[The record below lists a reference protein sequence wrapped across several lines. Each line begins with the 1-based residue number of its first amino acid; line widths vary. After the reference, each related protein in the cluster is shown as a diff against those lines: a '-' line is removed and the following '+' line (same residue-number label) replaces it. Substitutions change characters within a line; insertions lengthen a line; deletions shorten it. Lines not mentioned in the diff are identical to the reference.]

1 MVAEIWVG
9 QFSIVGGEA
18 REQGPWVGMFPPTS
32 RGLGSD
38 IYVLV
43 EPSALG
49 SEDFCQ
55 PLVAVIGRLFRQQRL
70 SLTGALLASL
80 RAAHNHLR
88 DWNEK
93 SLREHRV
100 GAGASCLA
108 LRGAEA
114 YLAQA
119 GPALAYCRQQGQLLV
134 LSPQE
139 AEAAEPIGIAEE
151 FYPTFSCY
159 QVAAGDVLLLAT
171 SSLASVADEEAMAAL
186 LAREPQDILPEL
198 YLRVRHLPD
207 FAALLVAF
215 LPVSQP

>member
-18 REQGPWVGMFPPTS
+18 REQGPWLGVFPA
-32 RGLGSD
+32 RGGALAAD
-38 IYVLV
+38 LYVLV
-43 EPSALG
+43 EPSLPG

-55 PLVAVIGRLFRQQRL
+55 PLVAVIGRLFRQQKL
-70 SLTGALLASL
+70 SVTGALLASM

-88 DWNEK
+88 DWNDK

-100 GAGASCLA
+100 AAGATCLA

-119 GPALAYCRQQGQLLV
+119 GPALAYCRNKGQLLS

-139 AEAAEPIGIAEE
+139 ATAVEPIGIAVE
-151 FYPTFSCY
+151 FYPTFSRC
-159 QVAAGDVLLLAT
+159 QIAAGDALLLAT
-171 SSLASVADEEAMAAL
+171 SSLPSIADDQVVESILAL
-186 LAREPQDILPEL
+186 QAQDILPEL
-198 YLRVRHLPD
+198 YSLVRHLPD
-207 FAALLVAF
+207 FAALLIAF
-215 LPVSQP
+215 LPVER

>member
-9 QFSIVGGEA
+9 QFCIVGGEA
-18 REQGPWVGMFPPTS
+18 REQGPWLGVFPA
-32 RGLGSD
+32 RGGALAAD
-38 IYVLV
+38 LYVLV
-43 EPSALG
+43 EPALPG

-70 SLTGALLASL
+70 SVTGALLASL

-88 DWNEK
+88 DWNDR

-100 GAGASCLA
+100 GAGATCLA

-119 GPALAYCRQQGQLLV
+119 GPTMAYWRHQGQLRL

-139 AEAAEPIGIAEE
+139 ATAIEPIGIAAE
-151 FYPTFSCY
+151 FYPTFSRC
-159 QVAAGDVLLLAT
+159 QVATGDVLLLT
-171 SSLASVADEEAMAAL
+171 STSLPSIANDHVMEGL
-186 LAREPQDILPEL
+186 LALQAQDILPEL
-198 YLRVRHLPD
+198 YSLVRHLPE
-207 FAALLVAF
+207 FSALLIAF
-215 LPVSQP
+215 LPIEP

>member
-32 RGLGSD
+32 RGVGSD
-38 IYVLV
+38 LYVLV
-43 EPSALG
+43 EPAVLG

-139 AEAAEPIGIAEE
+139 AEAAEPIGIAGE

-186 LAREPQDILPEL
+186 LAREPRDILPEL

-207 FAALLVAF
+207 FAALLIAF